1 MLLQTSPVK
10 SKIDS
15 VRARLDRIGVEG
27 EIARNTEEFRRRER
41 LYECVFPTAM
51 NQTARQANSRALE
64 GIKDKLQLLSERTE
78 SEGDS
83 TAVCDL
89 ADDLRDVLVEYQVS
103 KYALLRSQ
111 GIRLILS
118 IVLAAELN
126 LQTNLQ
132 IDRELR
138 RSRFERIS
146 DIDRSSQNAG

>member
-1 MLLQTSPVK
+1 M
-10 SKIDS
+10 
-15 VRARLDRIGVEG
+15 
-27 EIARNTEEFRRRER
+27 
-41 LYECVFPTAM
+41 
-51 NQTARQANSRALE
+51 
-64 GIKDKLQLLSERTE
+64 QLLSERTE

-103 KYALLRSQ
+103 KYALLRPQ

-118 IVLAAELN
+118 IVLAAERN

-132 IDRELR
+132 IDRELQ
-138 RSRFERIS
+138 RSRLERNL